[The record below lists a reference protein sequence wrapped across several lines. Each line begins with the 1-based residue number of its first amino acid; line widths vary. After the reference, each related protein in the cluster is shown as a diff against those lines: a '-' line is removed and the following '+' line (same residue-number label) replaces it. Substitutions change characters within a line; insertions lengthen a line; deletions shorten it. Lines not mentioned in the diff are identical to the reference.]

1 MMQFEGVQA
10 ANESRGI
17 VSVNG
22 ALYYL
27 GRVRK
32 TRASPDRWETAMVVF
47 DSDPEDYMWV
57 SPWEIVE
64 APEEYHDPVHLAPE
78 PVDIWK
84 SLTPED
90 MAHHLAVQSHRAVDW
105 DGRRAI
111 IEKISTSFARK
122 PSVTATCRSPPC
134 FAARA

>member
-1 MMQFEGVQA
+1 
-10 ANESRGI
+10 
-17 VSVNG
+17 
-22 ALYYL
+22 
-27 GRVRK
+27 
-32 TRASPDRWETAMVVF
+32 MVVF

-90 MAHHLAVQSHRAVDW
+90 MAHRAVQSHRVDW
-105 DGRRAI
+105 DG
-111 IEKISTSFARK
+111 
-122 PSVTATCRSPPC
+122 VGRS
-134 FAARA
+134 

>member
-22 ALYYL
+22 AVYYL

-32 TRASPDRWETAMVVF
+32 TRASPDRWETVMVVF

-90 MAHHLAVQSHRAVDW
+90 MAHISGGAKPSPRRLGW
-105 DGRRAI
+105 RRAI

>member
-1 MMQFEGVQA
+1 MAPLYAGDIAEYVLPWSKYQEVDNKPFSPGNRIMMQFEGVQA

-32 TRASPDRWETAMVVF
+32 TRASPDRWETVMVVF

-64 APEEYHDPVHLAPE
+64 APEE
-78 PVDIWK
+78 
-84 SLTPED
+84 
-90 MAHHLAVQSHRAVDW
+90 
-105 DGRRAI
+105 
-111 IEKISTSFARK
+111 
-122 PSVTATCRSPPC
+122 
-134 FAARA
+134 